1 MNSSLVDYKYQLDGQ
16 KCHIL
21 FWFNLGFTTSPKTTR
36 TDDDKA
42 APTNDNDI
50 HDSSPW
56 THHLL
61 TKYSLDGRKYHA
73 TRFFKGFHHLIA
85 GTSVCVWCFSVLGE
99 LASTTELPAKLS
111 GISDPTKQLDFKITW
126 VKINLKLVWNS
137 KMRWFHQFAL
147 FGFPGERELSI
158 CRYVLFC

>member
-1 MNSSLVDYKYQLDGQ
+1 MTRQL
-16 KCHIL
+16 L
-21 FWFNLGFTTSPKTTR
+21 PTTMTSMTPVHELITCWLS
-36 TDDDKA
+36 D
-42 APTNDNDI
+42 
-50 HDSSPW
+50 DSSPW

-73 TRFFKGFHHLIA
+73 TRFFKGFHHLMA